1 MNLVYWKINEEIS
14 QNTSQ
19 RDKTMGNMKEKAK
32 DMENRMIRSSRHL
45 TAFLGGKR
53 EKAGRSNVGSD
64 NNYIFQIEYV
74 R

>member
-1 MNLVYWKINEEIS
+1 MYWKINEEIS

-45 TAFLGGKR
+45 IAFLGGKR
-53 EKAGRSNVGSD
+53 EKGGRSNV
-64 NNYIFQIEYV
+64 
-74 R
+74 